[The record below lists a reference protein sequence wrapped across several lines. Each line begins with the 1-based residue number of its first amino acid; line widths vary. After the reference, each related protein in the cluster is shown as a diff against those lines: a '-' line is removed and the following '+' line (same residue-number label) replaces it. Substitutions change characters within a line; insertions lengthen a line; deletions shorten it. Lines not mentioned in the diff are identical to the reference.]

1 MIVTEWS
8 HIEDTQ
14 KIWRW
19 RTIHQNLTATE
30 SRPFDLGRRLSITD
44 TVCYIEE
51 AFVTEQSVFQY
62 YRPISLPN
70 LSSFLSRRKLT
81 QKFHLKWQTRT
92 HRKQV
97 KSCRN
102 LVVNLFLRGECFS
115 FLIYMRNTFLWLS
128 VDCETPD
135 IQLEVT
141 SNRGQILVL
150 AYRYHKAQKNIKNS
164 ATIKEFNQISKWTQK
179 YKKYSPTSLPVLIL
193 ENTMSV
199 AYQPMQWQLVKE
211 MLGHMKKK
219 NMETAKKKFH
229 PYWGG
234 PLRSSIGFVV

>member
-150 AYRYHKAQKNIKNS
+150 AYRYHKGQQNIKKNLLQSKILTKFQNELKNIKKN
-164 ATIKEFNQISKWTQK
+164 KF
-179 YKKYSPTSLPVLIL
+179 SPTSLPALIL

-199 AYQPMQWQLVKE
+199 A
-211 MLGHMKKK
+211 
-219 NMETAKKKFH
+219 
-229 PYWGG
+229 
-234 PLRSSIGFVV
+234 SS